1 MTTMRPSIRDAVAV
15 VAVGIWF
22 LLLKCAAAAPAP
34 VLEKDDIF
42 TPCAKDVPKV
52 TTAISEETQDGVKV
66 KKLQFASAEGSKEGE
81 VMDCEIYD
89 IMARPAN
96 SGEEPAKQATRGST
110 GSERQP

>member
-1 MTTMRPSIRDAVAV
+1 MKTNMNATRILTVCMAAM
-15 VAVGIWF
+15 
-22 LLLKCAAAAPAP
+22 LLAGGNASAAPAP
-34 VLEKDDIF
+34 ALEKDDLF
-42 TPCAKDVPKV
+42 APYAKGVPKV
-52 TTAISEETQDGVKV
+52 TTVISEETKDGVKV
-66 KKLQFASAEGSKEGE
+66 TKLRFASAEGSKEGE